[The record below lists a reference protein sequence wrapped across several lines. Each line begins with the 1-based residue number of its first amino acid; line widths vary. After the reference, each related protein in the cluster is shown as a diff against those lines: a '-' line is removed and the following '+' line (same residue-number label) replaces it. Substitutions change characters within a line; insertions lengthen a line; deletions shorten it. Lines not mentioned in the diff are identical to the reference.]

1 MYIVRT
7 NENGNQGRLFF
18 VCPSKY
24 SNKEHYNCFKFAD
37 DDDDDDDDDMIST
50 ICSNAAPR
58 KAIRSEEFNNLRT
71 RVSEV
76 DSEIPDH
83 GRRLRKIEKNFKA
96 MLYVIVFCIVF
107 YFIM

>member
-24 SNKEHYNCFKFAD
+24 SNKEHCDYFKFAD
-37 DDDDDDDDDMIST
+37 DDDDDDDVIST
-50 ICSNAAPR
+50 IRSNAAPR
-58 KAIRSEEFNNLRT
+58 KAIRNEEFNDLRT
-71 RVSEV
+71 RVSEM
-76 DSEIPDH
+76 DNEIDEH
-83 GRRLRKIEKNFKA
+83 GRRFRRMEKNFKA